1 MQNPDLT
8 NAQKKKNIHYARVG
22 KASYTVCRFI
32 ITNQIRETI
41 KKIIILQKDLKPN
54 NETKQ

>member
-8 NAQKKKNIHYARVG
+8 NAQKKKNQVG

-32 ITNQIRETI
+32 ITNQIRETM
-41 KKIIILQKDLKPN
+41 KQN
-54 NETKQ
+54 NNTAKRLETKQ